1 MKEARSD
8 VDAQRDR
15 AGREDAQEGGEVLDE
30 QGLGKVHEQVHEMI
44 EMEKEELEMIKEH
57 CFSDIETIPGP
68 V

>member
-1 MKEARSD
+1 MPSETERGGKVHR
-8 VDAQRDR
+8 R
-15 AGREDAQEGGEVLDE
+15 AEVLDK